1 MTESK
6 KEGERP
12 SVGPEASTRYCRPL
26 EVVILP
32 ELSGV
37 GDAAGVAALTVGTGD
52 ATGCGGWSL
61 GRGTA
66 SLRGAVWQLAAK
78 RRRAGERR
86 EREGF
91 MEEVWMG

>member
-78 RRRAGERR
+78 RRTAGERR
-86 EREGF
+86 REIEVM
-91 MEEVWMG
+91 MEGGVG

>member
-12 SVGPEASTRYCRPL
+12 SAGPEASTRYCRPL

-37 GDAAGVAALTVGTGD
+37 GDGAGVAALTVGAGD
-52 ATGCGGWSL
+52 PEGSGGWSL
-61 GRGTA
+61 GSGTA

-78 RRRAGERR
+78 RRTAGVRRR
-86 EREGF
+86 EIEVMMEGG
-91 MEEVWMG
+91 VG